1 MKRLT
6 AWFAMATL
14 LIAFHS
20 TALQAENAIEPV
32 SMDVIN
38 PELMPMISAETS
50 YVLTSGS
57 EAEPAMMNSM
67 EAVETAYANALTDRL
82 EQINEM
88 DMTAMSSSEK
98 NELRKEVR
106 SIQKEQKHG
115 GGFYLSVGA
124 AIIIVLIL
132 ILLF

>member
-6 AWFAMATL
+6 MWFAMATL

-20 TALQAENAIEPV
+20 TNLQAENAIEPL
-32 SMDVIN
+32 SMDKAN
-38 PELMPMISAETS
+38 TELVPMSSAGTAQMLIS
-50 YVLTSGS
+50 VP
-57 EAEPAMMNSM
+57 EAELAMKNST

-98 NELRKEVR
+98 NELRNEVR
-106 SIQKEQKHG
+106 AIQKEQKLA
-115 GGFYLSVGA
+115 GGFYISVGA
-124 AIIIVLIL
+124 AILIALLL
-132 ILLF
+132 ILLL